1 MKEVFEKFTLE
12 PYEIFST
19 KDENSIVIFPE
30 VPFWI
35 AVSKQGLA
43 ALQEMKNTGSIECV
57 AEKVLG
63 RADMKAIEEIEGF
76 FSPLLES
83 NVLYNKR
90 ISNNHKKELKPNKI
104 TFLQTMRCN
113 LRCRHCCVA
122 DMPEQD
128 LKGMSLETAKEI
140 LKRCI
145 TLMDG
150 GRKGLSF
157 LGGEPLC
164 GDGFLELLDYAADL
178 GYQIGLSTNGVLIDR
193 KFAETAKRNN
203 INVQISLD
211 GTDEAS
217 HEYVRGKGT
226 WNKVINALQI
236 LNEYNVD
243 MQTNFVYHRGNIG
256 KIEEYFDFARKYNIK
271 KVRLI
276 SLMNMGR
283 AVGQMERVPLDEFV
297 DRMYSLIK
305 KRPDIIELLDE
316 TSFMGLVMGAK
327 FSQKMVS
334 CGAGVITLTISP
346 EGGIYPCLNLFDKKF
361 EMCNI
366 LDSDFQEQFQNSTV
380 RKQFQELNIVN
391 MNKKCRECSMKYFC
405 GGRCRG
411 ETFQEKGTISVPY
424 PYCDEWK
431 RAMEKI
437 FWILTEYPS
446 LGERKYLQIAEKA
459 GEYLELW
466 H

>member
-1 MKEVFEKFTLE
+1 MRETFEKLTLD

-19 KDENSIVIFPE
+19 RGENSIVIFPE
-30 VPFWI
+30 IPFWV
-35 AVSKQGLA
+35 AVSKHGLA
-43 ALQEMKNTGSIECV
+43 ALEEMKRTGSIRRV

-63 RADMKAIEEIEGF
+63 SGETQALEEIKKF
-76 FSPLLES
+76 FTPLLES
-83 NVLYNKR
+83 NVLYDTK

-140 LKRCI
+140 LRRCI
-145 TLMDG
+145 TLMDEG
-150 GRKGLSF
+150 KKGLSF

-164 GDGFLELLDYAADL
+164 GDRFLELLDYATDL
-178 GYQIGLSTNGVLIDR
+178 GYQIGLSTNGVLVDS

-211 GTDEAS
+211 GTDESS

-226 WNKVINALQI
+226 WDKAINALQI
-236 LNEYNVD
+236 LNEYDVD
-243 MQTNFVYHRGNIG
+243 IQTNFVYHRGNIE

-305 KRPDIIELLDE
+305 RREDIIELLDE
-316 TSFMGLVMGAK
+316 TSFMGLVMGAR
-327 FSQKMVS
+327 FSQKMIS

-366 LDSDFQEQFQNSTV
+366 LAPDFNEQFQNSAV
-380 RKQFQELNIVN
+380 RKQFQQLNIID
-391 MNKKCRECSMKYFC
+391 MNQKCRECSMKYFC

-411 ETFQEKGTISVPY
+411 ETFQEKGKITVPY

-446 LGERKYLQIAEKA
+446 LGKQKYLQIAEKA
-459 GEYLELW
+459 GEYLNLW

>member
-1 MKEVFEKFTLE
+1 MYYL
-12 PYEIFST
+12 YSST
-19 KDENSIVIFPE
+19 N
-30 VPFWI
+30 
-35 AVSKQGLA
+35 A
-43 ALQEMKNTGSIECV
+43 T
-57 AEKVLG
+57 
-63 RADMKAIEEIEGF
+63 
-76 FSPLLES
+76 
-83 NVLYNKR
+83 
-90 ISNNHKKELKPNKI
+90 
-104 TFLQTMRCN
+104 
-113 LRCRHCCVA
+113 
-122 DMPEQD
+122 
-128 LKGMSLETAKEI
+128 
-140 LKRCI
+140 
-145 TLMDG
+145 
-150 GRKGLSF
+150 
-157 LGGEPLC
+157 
-164 GDGFLELLDYAADL
+164 DL
-178 GYQIGLSTNGVLIDR
+178 GYQIGLSTNGVLVDS

-211 GTDEAS
+211 GTDESS

-226 WNKVINALQI
+226 WDKAINALQI
-236 LNEYNVD
+236 LNEYDVD
-243 MQTNFVYHRGNIG
+243 IQTNFVYHRGNIE

-305 KRPDIIELLDE
+305 RREDIIELLDE
-316 TSFMGLVMGAK
+316 TSFMGLVMGAR
-327 FSQKMVS
+327 FSQKMIS

-366 LDSDFQEQFQNSTV
+366 LAPDFNEQFQNSAV
-380 RKQFQELNIVN
+380 RKQFQQLNIID
-391 MNKKCRECSMKYFC
+391 MNQKCRECSMKYFC

-411 ETFQEKGTISVPY
+411 ETFQEKGKITVPY

-446 LGERKYLQIAEKA
+446 LGKQKYLQIAEKA
-459 GEYLELW
+459 GEYLNLW